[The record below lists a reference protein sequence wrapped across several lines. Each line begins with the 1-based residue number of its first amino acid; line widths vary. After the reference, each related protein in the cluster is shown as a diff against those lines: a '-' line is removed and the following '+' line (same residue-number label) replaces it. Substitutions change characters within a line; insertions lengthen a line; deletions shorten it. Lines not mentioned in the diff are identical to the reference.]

1 MQRQTMQRRL
11 FRASLPG
18 IFAAAALLTA
28 ALPAQA
34 QTGAGST
41 DAGSRVY
48 AANCAACHQAGGTG
62 VPAAFPPLAGH
73 VPDLLKPAD
82 GRSYVGKVLLFGLE
96 GEISVNGNAFAG
108 AMPAWQALSDNDIA
122 DVLNYVSHAWDN
134 GKSLPSGF
142 KPFTADEIKALRTPE
157 LTSAAVYALRSGTA
171 GGGAAP
177 AATGNGAAGAAP
189 VSFTAD
195 QVTRGSDI
203 YAERCVQCHGD
214 TLDNGEFGG
223 APLNG
228 SYFKKHWGGGPLA
241 ALIGYMNAK
250 MPPDRPGSLT
260 DQTYADLAAFLLDAN
275 DYPKGDK
282 ELPPDADAQQKLSL
296 KRDK

>member
-1 MQRQTMQRRL
+1 MQRRF
-11 FRASLPG
+11 FRSAIPSALLG
-18 IFAAAALLTA
+18 ALAAATALLAA

-34 QTGAGST
+34 QTVAGST

-48 AANCAACHQAGGTG
+48 ATNCAVCHQAGGTG
-62 VPAAFPPLAGH
+62 LAGAFPPLAGH

-82 GRSYVGKVLLFGLE
+82 GRSYAGKVLLFGLE
-96 GEISVNGNAFAG
+96 GEISVNGNNYAG
-108 AMPAWQALSDNDIA
+108 AMPAWEALSDTDIA
-122 DVLNYVSHAWDN
+122 DVLNYVSNAWDN
-134 GKSLPSGF
+134 GKSLPAGF
-142 KPFTADEIKALRTPE
+142 KPFTADEIKALRTQP
-157 LTSAAVYALRSGTA
+157 LTSAVVYALRSGAAA
-171 GGGAAP
+171 GGNAP
-177 AATGNGAAGAAP
+177 AAANGAAGTVL

-228 SYFKKHWGGGPLA
+228 SYFKKHWGGGSVA
-241 ALIGYMNAK
+241 ALVAFMKAK

-260 DQTYADLAAFLLDAN
+260 DQSCADLTAFLLDVN

-282 ELPPDADAQQKLSL
+282 ELPPDTPSQQAMSL
-296 KRDK
+296 KRGQ

>member
-1 MQRQTMQRRL
+1 MMQPRS
-11 FRASLPG
+11 FRPSLPG
-18 IFAAAALLTA
+18 TLAAATALLVA

-34 QTGAGST
+34 QTGAGSA

-48 AANCAACHQAGGTG
+48 AANCVACHQAGGTG
-62 VPAAFPPLAGH
+62 IAGAFPPLAGH
-73 VPDLLKPAD
+73 VPDLLLNQAD
-82 GRSYVGKVLLFGLE
+82 GRNYIGKVLLFGLE
-96 GEISVNGNAFAG
+96 GEIIVNGNNYAG
-108 AMPAWQALSDNDIA
+108 AMPAWQALSDTDIA
-122 DVLNYVSHAWDN
+122 NVLNYVSSAWDN
-134 GKSLPSGF
+134 GKSLPTGF

-171 GGGAAP
+171 AGGGAAP
-177 AATGNGAAGAAP
+177 ASGAGGSTP

-214 TLDNGEFGG
+214 TLDNGEFGS

-228 SYFKKHWGGGPLA
+228 SYFKKHWGGGSVA
-241 ALIGYMNAK
+241 ALVAFMKAK

-260 DQTYADLAAFLLDAN
+260 DQSYAELAAFLLDAN

-282 ELPPDADAQQKLSL
+282 ELPSDTPSQQKLSL
-296 KRDK
+296 KRGQ

>member
-1 MQRQTMQRRL
+1 MQRRL
-11 FRASLPG
+11 ANPALPVA
-18 IFAAAALLTA
+18 FAAIVLLAA

-34 QTGAGST
+34 QSGGASA
-41 DAGSRVY
+41 DAGSRVF

-62 VPAAFPPLAGH
+62 MAGAFPPLAGH
-73 VPDLLKPAD
+73 VPDLLKQAD
-82 GRSYVGKVLLFGLE
+82 GRSYIGKVLLFGLE

-108 AMPAWQALSDNDIA
+108 AMPAWNTLSDDDIA
-122 DVLNYVSHAWDN
+122 GVLNYVSTAWDN
-134 GKSLPSGF
+134 GQSLPAGF

-157 LTSAAVYALRSGTA
+157 LTSADVDALRSGTA
-171 GGGAAP
+171 GGGAP
-177 AATGNGAAGAAP
+177 ATAAASGAGGTTP

-203 YAERCVQCHGD
+203 YADRCVQCHGD

-228 SYFKKHWGGGPLA
+228 KYFKQHWGGGSA
-241 ALIGYMNAK
+241 AGLVAFMKAK

-260 DQTYADLAAFLLDAN
+260 DQSYADLAAFLLDAN

-282 ELPPDADAQQKLSL
+282 ELPPDTAAQQKLSL
-296 KRDK
+296 KRGQ

>member
-1 MQRQTMQRRL
+1 MMQQRFSRFL
-11 FRASLPG
+11 T
-18 IFAAAALLTA
+18 IAAATVLLAA

-34 QTGAGST
+34 QTGAGSG

-48 AANCAACHQAGGTG
+48 AANCVACHQAGGAG
-62 VPAAFPPLAGH
+62 MAGAFPPLAGH
-73 VPDLLKPAD
+73 VPELLKRAD
-82 GRSYVGKVLLFGLE
+82 GRTYVGKVLLFGLE
-96 GEISVNGNAFAG
+96 GEINVNGNAFAG
-108 AMPAWQALSDNDIA
+108 AMPAWEALTDNDIA
-122 DVLNYVSHAWDN
+122 DVLNYVSNAWDN
-134 GKSLPSGF
+134 GKSLPPGF
-142 KPFTADEIKALRTPE
+142 KPFTADEIKALRTPP

-171 GGGAAP
+171 GGAP
-177 AATGNGAAGAAP
+177 ATATANGAGGTAP

-195 QVTRGSDI
+195 QVGRGSDI

-228 SYFKKHWGGGPLA
+228 KYFKQHWGGGSVA
-241 ALIGYMNAK
+241 ALIAYMKAK

-260 DQTYADLAAFLLDAN
+260 DQSYADLASFLLDAN

-282 ELPPDADAQQKLSL
+282 ELPPDTPSQQAMSL
-296 KRDK
+296 KRN